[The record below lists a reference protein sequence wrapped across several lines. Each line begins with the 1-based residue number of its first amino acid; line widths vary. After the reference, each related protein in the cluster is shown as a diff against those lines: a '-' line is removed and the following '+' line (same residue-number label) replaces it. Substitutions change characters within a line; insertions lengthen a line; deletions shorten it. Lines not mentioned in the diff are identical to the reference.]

1 MRKRTVLLSI
11 AVTGVA
17 LLTIDYPSGW
27 RVTMASDLLTTS
39 LFRFHEPVIIISECD
54 PCRKSSGIV
63 KTGK

>member
-27 RVTMASDLLTTS
+27 RVTMASELLTTS
-39 LFRFHEPVIIISECD
+39 LFRFHEPVISECD